1 MAEIEVR
8 AETGR
13 PVGSAAA
20 RRLRREGKVP
30 AVVYGHGVEGVPVA
44 VAARDLRA
52 AFATAAGLNAVLTL
66 DLDGRRYMALARE
79 LQRHPVRG
87 TLLHVDFQVVNPDER
102 VTAEV
107 PVTLVGE
114 ALEVA
119 HADGVVD
126 QELFTLPVTATPGGL
141 PPAIEV
147 DISGLSVG
155 GVIRVADL
163 RLPPGASCELDPDT
177 VVVTGGAGTQAE
189 AAEAETTEASDQG

>member
-1 MAEIEVR
+1 MAEIELR

-30 AVVYGHGVEGVPVA
+30 GVVYGHGVEGLPVA

-52 AFATAAGLNAVLTL
+52 AFSTAAGLNAVLAL
-66 DLDGRRYMALARE
+66 DVDGRRYLALARE

-114 ALEVA
+114 AVEVA

-126 QELFTLPVTATPGGL
+126 QELFTVPVTATPGGL
-141 PPAIEV
+141 PSAIEV
-147 DISGLSVG
+147 DVSGLTVG

-163 RLPPGASCELDPDT
+163 RLPAGATCELDPDT
-177 VVVTGGAGTQAE
+177 VVVTGGAGQRSEEGEAE
-189 AAEAETTEASDQG
+189 AAEDSTEG